1 MELGIRIDKTRE
13 ANKMPSCSH
22 RTLTCD
28 IKIFKNDKNVC
39 CHGY

>member
-13 ANKMPSCSH
+13 ANKMPSCCH

-28 IKIFKNDKNVC
+28 IKIFKSDKNVC